1 MVGPTTYLMR
11 ADSATVARVWSRNT
25 TTKISASEEAQSG
38 QRREYPVDQRRRL
51 LMIRAIARAPT
62 SSGATAISPCGAS
75 VTLKTATMIASAAGH
90 SRRVPMEFSTRTQAA
105 MAPNAISGSGRSPLL
120 NGSHA
125 ARNTAP
131 AVHTAT
137 RLCGEAAAE
146 SRQHAAAD
154 DQPGADGR
162 QRWPGRRIHTLAV
175 LIDARCASTDW
186 YQSNGAS
193 LAPKKR

>member
-25 TTKISASEEAQSG
+25 TTKISANDDARAANGANTPSTG
-38 QRREYPVDQRRRL
+38 RL
-51 LMIRAIARAPT
+51 ERMIRAIARPPT
-62 SSGATAISPCGAS
+62 SSGATAIKPCGAS
-75 VTLKTATMIASAAGH
+75 VTLNTATTIATAAGH
-90 SRRVPMEFSTRTQAA
+90 SRRVPIAFSTRIQTAI
-105 MAPNAISGSGRSPLL
+105 APNAISGSGRRPLL
-120 NGSHA
+120 NGNHA

-137 RLCGEAAAE
+137 RLTASRRPSRGSTQRLMISQVPIAAAVAG
-146 SRQHAAAD
+146 S
-154 DQPGADGR
+154 
-162 QRWPGRRIHTLAV
+162 RIHTPAV
-175 LIDARCASTDW
+175 LIDASCASTDW